1 MFLNCA
7 GFCGPCTSR
16 GPTVT
21 LLLTQELAHVDPP
34 EWFAERRWI
43 GSLTHVSPGKFIH
56 AISTDERNGLFFV
69 FLKLT

>member
-1 MFLNCA
+1 M
-7 GFCGPCTSR
+7 
-16 GPTVT
+16 VT